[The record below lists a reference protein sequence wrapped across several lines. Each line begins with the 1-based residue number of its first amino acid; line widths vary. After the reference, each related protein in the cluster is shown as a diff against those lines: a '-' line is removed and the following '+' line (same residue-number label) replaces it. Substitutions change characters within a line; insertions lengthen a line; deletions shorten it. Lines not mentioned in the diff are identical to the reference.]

1 MRSLL
6 VCVVGL
12 LALLPQP
19 QSSIAQQVPLPQ
31 LDPVAV
37 KLRLEIELRGVLSV
51 TEKTATLT
59 NKETIWEWVE
69 VPEFRD
75 PTGYH
80 APSPGGMTLQS
91 RQVDKVWVLD
101 LDANLRK
108 VAKALHGKEAV
119 VIGKCLVLGVE
130 SRAETSKAPTVSE
143 LKPARG
149 NERVPTTEVLATSVT
164 SRLRL
169 DTTVTVLSLQAAK

>member
-1 MRSLL
+1 ML
-6 VCVVGL
+6 VVVGL
-12 LALLPQP
+12 LALLHRQP
-19 QSSIAQQVPLPQ
+19 VLAQIVPAPTNSS
-31 LDPVAV
+31 V
-37 KLRLEIELRGVLSV
+37 KIRLEIELRGVLSV

-69 VPEFRD
+69 VPEYRD

-80 APSPGGMTLQS
+80 APTPAGRTLKS

-108 VAKALHGKEAV
+108 AAKTLHGKEAV

-130 SRAETSKAPTVSE
+130 TRAETSKTPAVVE
-143 LKPARG
+143 LKPVRG
-149 NERVPTTEVLATSVT
+149 NGRLPLTEVFATSVT
-164 SRLRL
+164 SQLRL
-169 DTTVTVLSLQAAK
+169 DTTVTVLSLKAAK